1 MAPSI
6 PRPSR
11 RARCGSRARSAGS
24 RTCFAGCERELRLR
38 NGRPGMSGDESWAG
52 TYNLGRESQAVSADA
67 RSQ

>member
-1 MAPSI
+1 
-6 PRPSR
+6 
-11 RARCGSRARSAGS
+11 
-24 RTCFAGCERELRLR
+24 LRLR